1 VRASDSRFS
10 RVAGKLAGMRLTLHR
25 PDDLE
30 RLRGRVAGERDARQR
45 DRYRAVLLVLDDQL
59 EGDEVAARLGRSP
72 RFVDEWAGRYR
83 RGGLEALVPRKPRG
97 AAPKL
102 SAEQVGRL
110 KARLDAGP
118 LPEDGV
124 CTLRGRD
131 VVRIL
136 ESEFGVRHT
145 IGSVYSV
152 LHRIGY
158 SCLAPRPRHERNDPE
173 AIASFK
179 ADAPFCPDDRRRGSP
194 RTAGRSAR
202 S

>member
-1 VRASDSRFS
+1 ML
-10 RVAGKLAGMRLTLHR
+10 GGMRLTLHQ
-25 PDDLE
+25 PDDLD
-30 RLRGRVAGERDARQR
+30 RLRHHVTTERRALQR
-45 DRYRAVLLVLDDQL
+45 DRYRAVLLVAEDAL
-59 EGDEVAARLGRSP
+59 EGNEVARRLGRSP

-83 RGGLEALVPRKPRG
+83 RGGLAALTPRKPRG
-97 AAPKL
+97 ATAKL
-102 SAEQVGRL
+102 SAEQVERL

-118 LPEDGV
+118 LPADDV

-136 ESEFGVRHT
+136 EAEFGVRHSM
-145 IGSVYSV
+145 GSIYKV

-179 ADAPFCPDDRRRGSP
+179 AAAPLL
-194 RTAGRSAR
+194 SAR
-202 S
+202 SPTR